1 MRTTRWTL
9 SVAVMLAIGSLL
21 VTSACQSQQAAAP
34 AAAAPAAVP
43 PPEYTPTAT
52 IKDIMQSV
60 VDPNADVVWLSVTTV
75 QSAKGTVDSAP
86 KTDEEW
92 AKVRHGAIALTEA
105 SNLLIVPGRHVAKPG
120 EKSETPGVELEP
132 SEMEALILKDI
143 PAFRMRAKALHDA
156 GLAAVQAVDAKDAQ
170 KVFEVGEQIEQA
182 CENCHKHYWYPNE
195 KIPPVPGETT
205 ETGAKATKTEAAGK
219 PSK

>member
-1 MRTTRWTL
+1 MFAF
-9 SVAVMLAIGSLL
+9 VVMVGIGSLL
-21 VTSACQSQQAAAP
+21 VTSACQSQPAATTATTAP
-34 AAAAPAAVP
+34 ATLP
-43 PPEYTPTAT
+43 PPDYIPTAT

-92 AKVRHGAIALTEA
+92 TKVRHGAIALTEA
-105 SNLLIVPGRHVAKPG
+105 SNLLMVPGRHVARPG

-132 SEMEALILKDI
+132 SEMEELITKDV
-143 PAFRMRAKALHDA
+143 PAWRMRAKALHDA
-156 GLAAVQAVDAKDAQ
+156 GLAAIQAIDNKDAQ

-182 CENCHKHYWYPNE
+182 CENCHKQYWYPNE
-195 KIPPVPGETT
+195 KIPPVPGETA
-205 ETGAKATKTEAAGK
+205 ETGQKAAPPKPAK
-219 PSK
+219 